1 LLENNSHGRSRGST
15 QVSASE
21 SRTGLPIQTLFLR
34 IYMEKMGGMLGG
46 FMDATIEKRACER
59 RACDLPIV
67 WCYFN
72 QNQFHKAK
80 LLNYCEGGIYLE
92 TATAPRSGATILIKR
107 RHPTTEKYSGK
118 LYEGHREITL
128 AEVRWCCEA
137 REAIGCHYRVG
148 ASYLSIGYP

>member
-1 LLENNSHGRSRGST
+1 MRG
-15 QVSASE
+15 A
-21 SRTGLPIQTLFLR
+21 
-34 IYMEKMGGMLGG
+34 LGG

-59 RACDLPIV
+59 HACDLPVI

-80 LLNYCEGGIYLE
+80 LLNYCESGIYLE
-92 TATAPRSGATILIKR
+92 TSTAPRSGATILIKR
-107 RHPTTEKYSGK
+107 RHPTTEKRTGQ

-128 AEVRWCCEA
+128 AEVRWCSEA
-137 REAIGCHYRVG
+137 QDAIGSHYRVG